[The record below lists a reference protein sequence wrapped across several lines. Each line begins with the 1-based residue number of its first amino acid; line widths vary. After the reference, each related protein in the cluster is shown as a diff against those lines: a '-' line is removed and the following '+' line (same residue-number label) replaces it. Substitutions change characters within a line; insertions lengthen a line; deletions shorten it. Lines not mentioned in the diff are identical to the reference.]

1 MGLIA
6 SVERQLAKCT
16 PTGCSRP
23 VQTTS
28 LPLSKLSL
36 FTSPFCPLPLL
47 GLEQAL
53 RGRFGRNCH
62 PCCTDEETE
71 FSRQGEPCPRSQ
83 LMRSAMVLRPG
94 PSTALLLSTGQSLC
108 CLAWHL
114 RLPRIW
120 LHLPP
125 RSICQHAAPFVHQPP
140 RLCPHSLDTQRLF
153 SAPCLCTWCSLGHAA
168 WGTAVPLSSVLPV
181 VPVMGS

>member
-125 RSICQHAAPFVHQPP
+125 RSICQHAAPLSISLPDCALIPWKCKDSSQPLVFALGVPSATPPGALLSLSHQ
-140 RLCPHSLDTQRLF
+140 F
-153 SAPCLCTWCSLGHAA
+153 F
-168 WGTAVPLSSVLPV
+168 LSSP
-181 VPVMGS
+181 